1 MVDWVTMSKAAATGS
16 ISAFRRTKGANGLI
30 QILNEHSYVMAQYH
44 ERSGVVQWQR
54 VVSASQKA
62 TLEEWIRTK

>member
-1 MVDWVTMSKAAATGS
+1 MSKASTIGFV
-16 ISAFRRTKGANGLI
+16 SAFRRTKGANGLI
-30 QILNEHSYVMAQYH
+30 QIVNGQSYVMAQYN